1 MILSKLN
8 KNLGVKLFNNPNS
21 LNYNLFNLFF
31 KKNIANFNDDQIKQ
45 YHELGFLKPN
55 LDSYEL
61 AKYLSD
67 EINKSDAKK
76 IEKLSNEHTK
86 SFEINDEM
94 KKKIKFHLE
103 NNFKNI
109 IQNFKNYYQSDIAV
123 VNVRLRRNF
132 GLKETNYYD
141 SQKRT
146 KQFEFYNNYFHCDY
160 YTMNY
165 FKLFINLQDISPED
179 GPLTFY
185 SIEDTKKFVRESK
198 FKSRND
204 YKNINID
211 RQMKNC
217 GKIGESLFLNTPQ
230 CVHKASIPKFG
241 NCRDVLFITF
251 IAVPEKINNIF
262 YFEKDYQEDIWGS
275 GKDLVKRF
283 SKPNNFR
290 KTYRL
295 YKSFREN
302 LKNNKYK

>member
-1 MILSKLN
+1 MILSRLN
-8 KNLGVKLFNNPNS
+8 KNLGVTLFNNPNS
-21 LNYNLFNLFF
+21 LNYNIFNLFF
-31 KKNIANFNDDQIKQ
+31 KKNIANFNADQIKQ

-67 EINKSDAKK
+67 EINKKEAKK
-76 IEKLSNEHTK
+76 IEKLSNEYST

-103 NNFKNI
+103 NNFKKI
-109 IQNFKNYYQSDIAV
+109 IQNFKDYYQSDIAV
-123 VNVRLRRNF
+123 ANVHLKRNF
-132 GLKETNYYD
+132 GLKEASYYD
-141 SQKRT
+141 KQKRT

-185 SIEDTKKFVRESK
+185 SIEDTKKFIKKSK
-198 FKSRND
+198 FKNRND
-204 YKNINID
+204 YKNIIID

-217 GKIGESLFLNTPQ
+217 GKIGDSLFLNTPQ

-241 NCRDVLFITF
+241 NYRDVLFITF

-262 YFEKDYQEDIWGS
+262 YFEKDYKEDVWGTE
-275 GKDLVKRF
+275 KNLVKKF
-283 SKPNNFR
+283 SKPNNLR
-290 KTYRL
+290 KTFNL
-295 YKSFREN
+295 YKSFKEN
-302 LKNNKYK
+302 LKKI